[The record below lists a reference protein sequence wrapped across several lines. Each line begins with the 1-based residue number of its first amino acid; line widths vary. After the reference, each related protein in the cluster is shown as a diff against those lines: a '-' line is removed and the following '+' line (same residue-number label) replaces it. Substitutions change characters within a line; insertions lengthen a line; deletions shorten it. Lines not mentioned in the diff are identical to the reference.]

1 MISDIAACLS
11 LTHVL
16 YHWVCY
22 ALLAVLPADALQL
35 QKQVTIPVAW
45 TLKGTSEQLPYE
57 QDGLS
62 SFWFVSLA
70 VVPKG
75 GTHCVQQFA
84 G

>member
-11 LTHVL
+11 LTRVL
-16 YHWVCY
+16 RHWLCY
-22 ALLAVLPADALQL
+22 ALLAVLPADTLQL

-57 QDGLS
+57 LS

-75 GTHCVQQFA
+75 GTHCVQQFT